1 MSNMPRVRD
10 DASGLPMTHKKG
22 APPMR
27 ILIIEDEPMIALYL
41 QELLEDAGF
50 AIIGVA
56 SRLAKAMELIKSA
69 VFDVAIL
76 DANLAGISSSPAAA
90 ALVARSMPFVV
101 LSGYS
106 MQQQQQAFPT
116 PHFLQKPCRPEQLIS
131 MLCAIGPKP

>member
-1 MSNMPRVRD
+1 
-10 DASGLPMTHKKG
+10 
-22 APPMR
+22 MR

-106 MQQQQQAFPT
+106 MQQQQAFPT

-131 MLCAIGPKP
+131 ILSAIGPKP

>member
-1 MSNMPRVRD
+1 
-10 DASGLPMTHKKG
+10 MTHKKG

-106 MQQQQQAFPT
+106 MQQQQAFPT

-131 MLCAIGPKP
+131 ILSAIGPKP